1 MEIAEVA
8 GPGSA
13 FDRWYEV
20 YRAAEEAGRPY
31 ARPWLHHELLASLTT
46 SSVGERIRVFLGTV
60 DDAAVAAGAVEYST
74 ADNLDAALV
83 EVQVLAERRRRGYG
97 TLMLDHLLEVVAELG
112 RTIVTAETSYP
123 YDAPRDGSGSAGA
136 EFLRARGFEFGL
148 GDIQRIVD
156 VPTAAAMVPE
166 LLAEAAPAYAGYR
179 LVSFSGPVPDDF
191 VASYAALVASL
202 PSEVPSGELTV
213 HQRSADVQV
222 LRVSEELLGRQRRR
236 SIRTVAL
243 DGDGD
248 VAGYTSIVVPAN
260 ESRIA
265 YQWGTLVAREHRG
278 HRLGLALKAANLE
291 LLVREEPEV
300 DTVVT
305 YNAQVN
311 DHMVAINDRFGFRPV
326 ERLGEFER
334 RL

>member
-1 MEIAEVA
+1 MEIAEVIGA
-8 GPGSA
+8 GPA
-13 FDRWYEV
+13 FDRWYDV
-20 YRAAEEAGRPY
+20 YRVAEESGRPY

-83 EVQVLAERRRRGYG
+83 GVQVRPERRRRGFG
-97 TLMLDHLLEVVAELG
+97 TLMLDHLLDILAELG

-136 EFLRARGFEFGL
+136 EFLRSCGFKFGL
-148 GDIQRIVD
+148 GDIQRVLD
-156 VPTAAAMVPE
+156 VRTAAAIVPD
-166 LLAEAAPAYAGYR
+166 LLAEVAPAYADYR
-179 LVSFSGPVPDDF
+179 LVPFSGPVPDDF

-213 HQRSADVQV
+213 HQRSADVEV
-222 LRVSEELLGRQRRR
+222 LRASEELLRRQRRR

-243 DGDGD
+243 DGNGD
-248 VAGYTSIVVPAN
+248 VAGYTSIVVPGD

-291 LLVREEPEV
+291 LLVREEPAV
-300 DTVVT
+300 DTLVT